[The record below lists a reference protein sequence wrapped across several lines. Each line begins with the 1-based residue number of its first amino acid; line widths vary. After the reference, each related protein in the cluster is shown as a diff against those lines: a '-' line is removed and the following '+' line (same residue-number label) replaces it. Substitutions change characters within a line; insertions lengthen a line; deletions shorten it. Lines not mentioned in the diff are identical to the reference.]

1 MTGDPTKR
9 VKSRA
14 DIWPDQPDVPAL
26 NTLTPMVPSLLFFVF
41 MVLLHATA
49 PQTLVLQP
57 LAAAEGFAARHR
69 SHATNSFVKTS
80 TLLRTLHLAVPSPF
94 LTWELS

>member
-1 MTGDPTKR
+1 
-9 VKSRA
+9 
-14 DIWPDQPDVPAL
+14 
-26 NTLTPMVPSLLFFVF
+26 

-69 SHATNSFVKTS
+69 SHVTNSFVKTS
-80 TLLRTLHLAVPSPF
+80 THLRTLHLAVPSPF
-94 LTWELS
+94 STWELSVTEYNCQSVFRSAVPLGC